1 MTTTPIL
8 IGAPRRRALLPV
20 SVTCVAVASLA
31 LALGPLGSSPTPD
44 SGPTSTSLPA
54 PQLISTGTPRSSA
67 LSEADTDWRDL
78 PMVEAPDATDVTP
91 PIDKLSDRIMRV
103 ASTGDLIEMFDT
115 LGYDFAAVR
124 DLGMP
129 VPRVFLAE
137 LPADY
142 SQRADASQRI
152 DLFLNMLLPLTLRV
166 NEGIAAERERL
177 MDLSEQLGAGATLS
191 DADSR
196 WLRQMA
202 EIYRVDTDTPG
213 SETID
218 RLLLRVD
225 IVPPSMALAQ
235 AAVESGWGT
244 SSLARN
250 GNALFGQTGSSG
262 IRASTGHT
270 YATFDQLIDAV
281 DAYIHNLNTNPA
293 YASFRD
299 LRAAQR
305 AAGEH
310 PDGVT
315 LMGGLTAYSEL
326 GSQYIRYIRNMIRS
340 HGLDRIDD
348 ARLQAI
354 DEQDGGPAL
363 PI

>member
-8 IGAPRRRALLPV
+8 IGAKRRRALLPV
-20 SVTCVAVASLA
+20 SVTCIAVASAA
-31 LALGPLGSSPTPD
+31 LALGSVGSAPTVE
-44 SGPTSTSLPA
+44 SGPTSATLPA
-54 PQLISTGTPRSSA
+54 PQLVSSGAPRSST

-78 PMVEAPDATDVTP
+78 PMVQAPDATEDEP
-91 PIDKLSDRIMRV
+91 PIDKLSNTIMRV
-103 ASTGDLIEMFDT
+103 SSTGDLIEMFDT
-115 LGYDFAAVR
+115 LGYDFASVR

-129 VPRVFLAE
+129 VPRIFLAE

-152 DLFLNMLLPLTLRV
+152 DLFLNTLLPLTLRV
-166 NEGIAAERERL
+166 NEGIEAERARL
-177 MDLSEQLGAGATLS
+177 LDLSEQLGAGATLS
-191 DADSR
+191 DADAR
-196 WLRQMA
+196 WLLQLA
-202 EIYRVDTDTPG
+202 EAYNVDADTPG

-218 RLLLRVD
+218 RLLYRVD

-281 DAYIHNLNTNPA
+281 DAYIHNLNTNGA
-293 YASFRD
+293 YASFRE

-305 AAGEH
+305 AAGEQ

-315 LMGGLTAYSEL
+315 LMGGLMAYSEL
-326 GSQYIRYIRNMIRS
+326 GDQYIRYIRNLIRNQ
-340 HGLDRIDD
+340 GLDRVDD
-348 ARLQAI
+348 ARLQTV
-354 DEQDGGPAL
+354 DVQVTTPAL